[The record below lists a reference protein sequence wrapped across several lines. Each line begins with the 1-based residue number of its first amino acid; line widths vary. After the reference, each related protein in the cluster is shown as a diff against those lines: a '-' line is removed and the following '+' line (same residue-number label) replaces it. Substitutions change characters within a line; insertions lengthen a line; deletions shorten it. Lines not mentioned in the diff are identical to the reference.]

1 MIFVGIDPGAK
12 GGYGILGGSEGS
24 AIAYP
29 YDRDDFLWH
38 MRALAE
44 KERERPGSVF
54 CCMEKVAAMP
64 KQGVTSTFHFG
75 ESFGFL
81 QGVLTALHIPFQLVP
96 PRKWKGAFSLG
107 SDKGE
112 SVAACRRMFPEVN
125 LLATPRCKKPH
136 DGMAEGLILAAYAR
150 RIYGENQPDSAQNGP
165 GWANGGNNVT
175 GAVLLEKD
183 GERAE
188 GEKNG

>member
-12 GGYGILGGSEGS
+12 GGYGILGDPLGRAE
-24 AIAYP
+24 AYP
-29 YDRDDFLWH
+29 YEPVSFILR
-38 MRALAE
+38 MENLAE
-44 KERERPGSVF
+44 KARERPGSVF
-54 CCMEKVAAMP
+54 CCLEKVAAMP

-81 QGVLTALHIPFQLVP
+81 QGVLTAFSIPFQLVP

-112 SVAACRRMFPEVN
+112 SVAVCRRMFPEAN

-136 DGMAEGLILAAYAR
+136 DGMAEGLLLAAYAR
-150 RIYGENQPDSAQNGP
+150 RIYGENTSDLPRSGP
-165 GWANGGNNVT
+165 GEANGDGNVT
-175 GAVLLEKD
+175 QAVLLEKD
-183 GERAE
+183 GEADFS
-188 GEKNG
+188 GGT